1 MITQQKND
9 VFDDIEVI
17 LVELMRSFESTEKI
31 DAKPS
36 NKNSNGNWSAGD
48 IKNAID
54 AMKRQ
59 SAFQFW

>member
-1 MITQQKND
+1 MITQQEND

-17 LVELMRSFESTEKI
+17 LVELMRSIENTDKI
-31 DAKPS
+31 DAKLS
-36 NKNSNGNWSAGD
+36 NKNSHGNWTAGD

-59 SAFQFW
+59 SAFQF